1 MAFRPLSVI
10 SAVRQPG
17 DTEDMAE
24 ERAQLANA
32 KYIAARH
39 WEALLG
45 SRELCAQVSTDRAEL
60 QSELRRSLQKL
71 RVLEK
76 ELVALNAEHKGFV
89 LAYASLE
96 GSSCSIERHLRQEI
110 EAADMQRSKM
120 QQGYKEQLHEQH
132 GLVEELRKENE
143 CLMEDKA
150 ALTKEVSM
158 LRRQLDIV
166 QSSRATPAGPA
177 NMARSPLELGI
188 GGALSTPFADSPRF
202 GVASLSGAG
211 SPMSSSS
218 VASHKSEVFN
228 CLMEDLVRVTKELS
242 REANFVQ
249 TPGAIPLGAATMASH
264 PLDSS
269 PSSQQR
275 AMLTTPHPLPV
286 YQDGMAVMCEPK
298 AGSWYGQLH
307 GSNPRK
313 GPITSASVT
322 KHHLSSH
329 LEVQSLPAELDA
341 GDISSSTP
349 PLAKAQITMG
359 PSPESPKS
367 TPLVNRL
374 QRPYLANP
382 SNELTPQARSP
393 LVLSIDGTPEK
404 PYAGSPMSGIA
415 RLSGADS
422 PMSSSSVASHN
433 SDVLDYLME
442 DLEHVTK
449 ELSRGPGFVQT
460 TRATPAGPAP
470 MVCEPKAGGWYGCLH
485 DSNPL
490 RVTFKRRAEPSDPIP
505 LFTLSSPPPACYSIP
520 LLVPSALSA
529 DISSSPSLSCSPV
542 LSELPSPRTTVK
554 ALTAMGTPPEIPKA
568 TPLVSMSERPAL
580 ANLTNTLT
588 PQARVTSGLAASVQ
602 TPGKA
607 TPPTSAGGRH
617 LSAFLQ
623 RSPSPCPRPQTS
635 PPKVVVTGNR
645 SACSI
650 RSNRYHGFEASPGTP
665 PALDLLSPARA
676 LGNMPRAVGCV
687 SMALPPNA
695 AARSVSTQ
703 VVISTTSIRALV
715 SSPTAFS
722 PPRAVGSN
730 LRGSLNRARASGY
743 TPTAPSA
750 EPAVSVHSVMSIPD
764 QEFNL
769 TLSVPETQGPTSSP
783 AVQSAVPMSSATLVP
798 LQLTPVQQPLQA
810 HGPSACSVAASNG
823 RTRAVYGSAVSSG
836 QVHRRSSTS
845 SSIADRPAWSASF
858 SRSPAVHTRLVE
870 DPTPVSPRLTSG
882 SLHRAASST
891 QPSPT
896 PVRAVAD
903 SPTAEPSSVQA
914 IRRTG
919 SNAAAARLLSTAK
932 TEASTRTAAQ
942 PGAVR
947 PTAAQPNAGRAAV
960 RGTSRA
966 APTRAG
972 PVAPVPAA
980 QRLTFRSKTH
990 SSKAAASM
998 PAEQSVAKYSTAASG
1013 RLGVVQNESGAVPV
1027 EPKQTSRGQGRTV
1040 KKKAAPARTQPARR
1054 AKEPGHTWKF

>member
-313 GPITSASVT
+313 VTFRRRAAWLPTASCARKQVLGSSHCPDDPLKGPITSASVT

-490 RVTFKRRAEPSDPIP
+490 RDYCEG
-505 LFTLSSPPPACYSIP
+505 
-520 LLVPSALSA
+520 A
-529 DISSSPSLSCSPV
+529 D
-542 LSELPSPRTTVK
+542 RH
-554 ALTAMGTPPEIPKA
+554 GHPPEIPKA